1 MGADLEVVNKDEG
14 SRPPP
19 YTVRVTF
26 DPYNRDTV
34 QELLR
39 KVRAE
44 FGRNASIVPGGRWY
58 YSVPDDNRPNVWPL
72 DFHFFDINDAVIF
85 GLKYSK

>member
-1 MGADLEVVNKDEG
+1 MGADLKVVDKDEG

-34 QELLR
+34 QALLR
-39 KVRAE
+39 KVREE

-72 DFHFFDINDAVIF
+72 DFHFFDINDAIIF